1 MTGVC
6 IRDMI
11 IAIKTY
17 NIKKQL
23 NLFRDQILDT
33 APGSIEM
40 WDLQDKIVDISLKL
54 EKLEK

>member
-1 MTGVC
+1 MTGVY